1 MSKYV
6 AYRIKLV
13 LALHVM
19 LDEHDVVNGLLDGEG
34 GGGLGRLDVA
44 RRLHDVGQAVVEA
57 VQVALEL
64 LLA

>member
-1 MSKYV
+1 
-6 AYRIKLV
+6 
-13 LALHVM
+13 M

-34 GGGLGRLDVA
+34 GGGLRRLDVA
-44 RRLHDVGQAVVEA
+44 RRLHDVGQPVVEA

>member
-1 MSKYV
+1 M

-44 RRLHDVGQAVVEA
+44 RRLHDVGQPVVEA